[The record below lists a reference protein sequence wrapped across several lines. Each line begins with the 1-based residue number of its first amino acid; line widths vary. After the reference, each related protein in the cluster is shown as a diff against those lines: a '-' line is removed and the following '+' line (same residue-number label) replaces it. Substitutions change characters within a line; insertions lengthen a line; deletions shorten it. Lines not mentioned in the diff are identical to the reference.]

1 LYASPKI
8 IQVRKSRRIRSA
20 GHVARMEET
29 KNAYNDFVGN
39 LKERDPL
46 AGNNI
51 RRYLKGDRV
60 GQCGLDA
67 SGS

>member
-1 LYASPKI
+1 
-8 IQVRKSRRIRSA
+8 
-20 GHVARMEET
+20 MEET